1 VEKESVALDLNRED
15 GSKEF
20 LLLVSLI
27 LSFTLWEKEPILG
40 ALQPKTDIS
49 LKVVTI
55 GCNFPYLFYLS

>member
-1 VEKESVALDLNRED
+1 MEKESIALDLNRED

-20 LLLVSLI
+20 FLVSLI
-27 LSFTLWEKEPILG
+27 LSFSLWEKEPILG